1 MERIKKSD
9 RIMIFLVIILS
20 IGTIITLKLAR
31 DNYHLNNIQSQYVK
45 KVVDEVKVV
54 ANYDVDDFEKSIR
67 KINMLYPLEIELKE
81 NDSILYSTL
90 SIFNYKDNEI
100 EKINFLANATITNSS
115 GRELNLGVYDGL
127 DYNVYFKNLSYII
140 SIYLLMFFLI
150 VSTILIYWSK
160 SRKELQKVVLGENE
174 VNVDK
179 SIFSKVID
187 KMSVHLN
194 NEKLESD
201 KMVSEVKPTDDLS
214 NNTFDEENEKG
225 VEVAE
230 TTQNILADDII
241 EYETINSR
249 PIDDDQSKEE
259 LIDEM
264 FETVT
269 NEAIS
274 SEEIAQINSEELKEE
289 YSIEESEHPIEVRDQ
304 IVIDKH
310 MNDDVEAKLDENLEI
325 TKISNGVFD
334 EVDTVLSII
343 EELDEAIIDEH
354 VEISAIEVEIEE
366 NLEVEKENIETSN
379 EEPLTLEKDKEISQ
393 SYIEAWESADT
404 EQLEEDSSH
413 IIEFEDPIRRVMQI
427 EVVSSFEE
435 EDVKT
440 EVTIEELESKNT
452 FTGFASKYNFIGNDY
467 DD

>member
-100 EKINFLANATITNSS
+100 EKLNFLANATITNES

-140 SIYLLMFFLI
+140 SIYLFMFFLI
-150 VSTILIYWSK
+150 VTTILIYWSK
-160 SRKELQKVVLGENE
+160 TRKELQKVVLSDNE
-174 VNVDK
+174 VNIEK

-187 KMSVHLN
+187 KMSVPLN
-194 NEKLESD
+194 NERLESD

-214 NNTFDEENEKG
+214 SNTFDEENEIG
-225 VEVAE
+225 VEAQVEVAE
-230 TTQNILADDII
+230 TTHDELSIEVSEDELINSPEII
-241 EYETINSR
+241 EDYA
-249 PIDDDQSKEE
+249 QSKEE

-264 FETVT
+264 FESVSSKI
-269 NEAIS
+269 IS
-274 SEEIAQINSEELKEE
+274 SEDLNEINSEEIIETD
-289 YSIEESEHPIEVRDQ
+289 SIEQVEHNVEVSDQ
-304 IVIDKH
+304 MLTDSNTNDGIKVEENLDK
-310 MNDDVEAKLDENLEI
+310 DVEITEI
-325 TKISNGVFD
+325 SKGVFD
-334 EVDTVLSII
+334 EVDTVLTFI
-343 EELDEAIIDEH
+343 EELDDIILEKYI
-354 VEISAIEVEIEE
+354 EIDIEDNLESEVEI
-366 NLEVEKENIETSN
+366 N
-379 EEPLTLEKDKEISQ
+379 EIVNEASQTLEDNSDIEEAD
-393 SYIEAWESADT
+393 IEAVEVDSAPVT
-404 EQLEEDSSH
+404 EV
-413 IIEFEDPIRRVMQI
+413 EDPIRSVMQI

-435 EDVKT
+435 EDVKAEVIEDEP
-440 EVTIEELESKNT
+440 EVTNT
-452 FTGFASKYNFIGNDY
+452 FTGFASKYNFIGNDSN
-467 DD
+467 D

>member
-45 KVVDEVKVV
+45 KVVDEVKLV

-100 EKINFLANATITNSS
+100 EKLNFLANATITNES

-140 SIYLLMFFLI
+140 SIYLFMFFLI
-150 VSTILIYWSK
+150 VTTILIYWSK
-160 SRKELQKVVLGENE
+160 TRKELQKVVLSDNE
-174 VNVDK
+174 VNIEK

-187 KMSVHLN
+187 KMSVPLN
-194 NEKLESD
+194 NERLESD

-214 NNTFDEENEKG
+214 SNTFDEENEIG
-225 VEVAE
+225 VEAQVEVAE
-230 TTQNILADDII
+230 TTHDELSIEVSEDELINSPEII
-241 EYETINSR
+241 EDYA
-249 PIDDDQSKEE
+249 QSKEE

-264 FETVT
+264 FESVSSKI
-269 NEAIS
+269 IS
-274 SEEIAQINSEELKEE
+274 SEDLNEINSEEIIETD
-289 YSIEESEHPIEVRDQ
+289 SIEQVEHNVEVSDQ
-304 IVIDKH
+304 MLTDSNTNDGIKVEENLDK
-310 MNDDVEAKLDENLEI
+310 DVEITEI
-325 TKISNGVFD
+325 SKGVFD
-334 EVDTVLSII
+334 EVDTVLTFI
-343 EELDEAIIDEH
+343 EELDDIILEKYI
-354 VEISAIEVEIEE
+354 EIDIEDNLESEVEI
-366 NLEVEKENIETSN
+366 N
-379 EEPLTLEKDKEISQ
+379 EIVNEASQTLEDNSDIEEAD
-393 SYIEAWESADT
+393 IEAVEVDSAPVT
-404 EQLEEDSSH
+404 EV
-413 IIEFEDPIRRVMQI
+413 EDPIRRVMQI

-435 EDVKT
+435 EDVKAEVIEDEP
-440 EVTIEELESKNT
+440 EVTNT
-452 FTGFASKYNFIGNDY
+452 FTGFASKYNFIGNDSN
-467 DD
+467 D

>member
-100 EKINFLANATITNSS
+100 EKLNFLANATITNES

-140 SIYLLMFFLI
+140 SIYLFMFFLI
-150 VSTILIYWSK
+150 VTTILIYWSK
-160 SRKELQKVVLGENE
+160 TRKELQKVVLSDNE
-174 VNVDK
+174 VNIEK

-187 KMSVHLN
+187 KMSVPLN
-194 NEKLESD
+194 NERLESD

-214 NNTFDEENEKG
+214 SNTFDEENEIG
-225 VEVAE
+225 VEAQVEVAE
-230 TTQNILADDII
+230 TTHDELSIEVSEDELINSPEII
-241 EYETINSR
+241 EDYA
-249 PIDDDQSKEE
+249 QSKEE

-264 FETVT
+264 FESVSSKI
-269 NEAIS
+269 IS
-274 SEEIAQINSEELKEE
+274 SEDLNEINSEEIIETD
-289 YSIEESEHPIEVRDQ
+289 SIEQVEHNVEVSDQ
-304 IVIDKH
+304 MLTDSNTNDGIKVEENLDK
-310 MNDDVEAKLDENLEI
+310 DVEITEI
-325 TKISNGVFD
+325 SKGVFD
-334 EVDTVLSII
+334 EVDTVLTFI
-343 EELDEAIIDEH
+343 EELDDIILEKYI
-354 VEISAIEVEIEE
+354 EIDIEDNLESEVEI
-366 NLEVEKENIETSN
+366 N
-379 EEPLTLEKDKEISQ
+379 EIVNEASQTLEDNSEIEEAD
-393 SYIEAWESADT
+393 IEAVEVDSAPVT
-404 EQLEEDSSH
+404 EV
-413 IIEFEDPIRRVMQI
+413 EDPIRRVMQI

-435 EDVKT
+435 EDVKAEVIEDEP
-440 EVTIEELESKNT
+440 EVTNT
-452 FTGFASKYNFIGNDY
+452 FTGFASKYNFIGNDSN
-467 DD
+467 D

>member
-100 EKINFLANATITNSS
+100 EKLNFLANATITNES

-140 SIYLLMFFLI
+140 SIYLFMFFLI
-150 VSTILIYWSK
+150 VTTILIYWSK
-160 SRKELQKVVLGENE
+160 TRKELQKVVLSDNE
-174 VNVDK
+174 VNIEK

-187 KMSVHLN
+187 KMSVPLN
-194 NEKLESD
+194 NERLESD

-214 NNTFDEENEKG
+214 SNTFDEENEIG
-225 VEVAE
+225 VEAQAEVAE
-230 TTQNILADDII
+230 TTHDELSI
-241 EYETINSR
+241 EVSEDELINS
-249 PIDDDQSKEE
+249 PEIIDDYAQSKEE

-264 FETVT
+264 FESVSSKI
-269 NEAIS
+269 IS
-274 SEEIAQINSEELKEE
+274 SEDLNEINSEEIIETD
-289 YSIEESEHPIEVRDQ
+289 SIEQVEHNVEVSDQ
-304 IVIDKH
+304 MLTDSNTNDGIKVEENLDK
-310 MNDDVEAKLDENLEI
+310 DVEITEI
-325 TKISNGVFD
+325 SKGVFD
-334 EVDTVLSII
+334 EVDTVLTFI
-343 EELDEAIIDEH
+343 EELDDIILEKYI
-354 VEISAIEVEIEE
+354 EIDIEDNLESEVEI
-366 NLEVEKENIETSN
+366 N
-379 EEPLTLEKDKEISQ
+379 EIVNEASQTLEDNSDIEEAD
-393 SYIEAWESADT
+393 IEAVEVDSAPVT
-404 EQLEEDSSH
+404 EV
-413 IIEFEDPIRRVMQI
+413 EDPIRRVMQI

-435 EDVKT
+435 EDVKAEVIEDEP
-440 EVTIEELESKNT
+440 EVTNT
-452 FTGFASKYNFIGNDY
+452 FTGFASKYNFIGNDSN
-467 DD
+467 D

>member
-100 EKINFLANATITNSS
+100 EKLNFLANATITNES

-140 SIYLLMFFLI
+140 SIYLFMFFLI
-150 VSTILIYWSK
+150 VTTILIYWSK
-160 SRKELQKVVLGENE
+160 TRKELQKVVLSDNE
-174 VNVDK
+174 VNIEK

-187 KMSVHLN
+187 KMSVPLN
-194 NEKLESD
+194 NERLESD

-214 NNTFDEENEKG
+214 SNTFDEENEIG
-225 VEVAE
+225 VEAQVEVAE
-230 TTQNILADDII
+230 TTHDELSIEVSEDELINSPEII
-241 EYETINSR
+241 EDYA
-249 PIDDDQSKEE
+249 QSKEE

-264 FETVT
+264 FESVSSKI
-269 NEAIS
+269 IS
-274 SEEIAQINSEELKEE
+274 SEDLNEINSEEIIETD
-289 YSIEESEHPIEVRDQ
+289 SIEQVEHNVEVSDQ
-304 IVIDKH
+304 MLTDSNTNDGIKVEENLDK
-310 MNDDVEAKLDENLEI
+310 DVEITEI
-325 TKISNGVFD
+325 SKGVFD
-334 EVDTVLSII
+334 EVDTVLTFI
-343 EELDEAIIDEH
+343 EELDDIILEKYIELDIEDNL
-354 VEISAIEVEIEE
+354 ESEVEI
-366 NLEVEKENIETSN
+366 N
-379 EEPLTLEKDKEISQ
+379 EIVNEASQTLEDNSDIEEAD
-393 SYIEAWESADT
+393 IEAVEVDSAPVT
-404 EQLEEDSSH
+404 EV
-413 IIEFEDPIRRVMQI
+413 EDPIRRVMQI

-435 EDVKT
+435 EDVKAEVIEDEP
-440 EVTIEELESKNT
+440 EVTNT
-452 FTGFASKYNFIGNDY
+452 FTGFASKYNFIGNDSN
-467 DD
+467 D